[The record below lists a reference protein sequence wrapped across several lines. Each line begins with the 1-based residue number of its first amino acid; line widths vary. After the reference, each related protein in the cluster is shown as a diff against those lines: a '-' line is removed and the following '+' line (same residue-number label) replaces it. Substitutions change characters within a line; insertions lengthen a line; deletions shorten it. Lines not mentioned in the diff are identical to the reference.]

1 MSPAL
6 AGRFFTTESPGKH
19 KYKHIERLKAKGW
32 SIYPEKTLIQKDTCT
47 PVFTAALFTTAK
59 TWKQPQGP
67 STEEMIYKM
76 WYLYTMEYYL
86 AIKNEIMPSA
96 T

>member
-19 KYKHIERLKAKGW
+19 KYKHIDRLKAKGW
-32 SIYPEKTLIQKDTCT
+32 SIYPEKTLKIHAPQCSQQHY
-47 PVFTAALFTTAK
+47 TAAK

-67 STEEMIYKM
+67 STEEMIYEM